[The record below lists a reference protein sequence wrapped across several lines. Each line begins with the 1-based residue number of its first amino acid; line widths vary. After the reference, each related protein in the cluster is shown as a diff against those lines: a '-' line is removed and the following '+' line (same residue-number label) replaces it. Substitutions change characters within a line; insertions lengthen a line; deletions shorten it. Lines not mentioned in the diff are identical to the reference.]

1 MISDLRQEANDKARE
16 IEAKNK
22 EIENLKQKIFKLE

>member
-1 MISDLRQEANDKARE
+1 MISELRQETNDKARE
-16 IEAKNK
+16 IESKNK